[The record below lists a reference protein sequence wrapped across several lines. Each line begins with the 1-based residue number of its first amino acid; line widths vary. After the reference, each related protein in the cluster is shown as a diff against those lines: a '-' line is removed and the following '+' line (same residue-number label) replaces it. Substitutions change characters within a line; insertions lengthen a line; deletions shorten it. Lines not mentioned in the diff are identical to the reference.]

1 MAENEEELKRLFMKE
16 KEDSEKPDLKLKT
29 KMMAYGPISAWKIGG
44 ETMETVTK
52 FIFLSSKIITDGDC
66 SHEIKRCL
74 LLGRKSMTKGRW
86 EVGIRIGNTCT
97 PVVDSC

>member
-44 ETMETVTK
+44 ETMETVTDL
-52 FIFLSSKIITDGDC
+52 IFLDFKTTADSDC
-66 SHEIKRCL
+66 SYEIKIL
-74 LLGRKSMTKGRW
+74 ALKKKEKL
-86 EVGIRIGNTCT
+86 
-97 PVVDSC
+97 PL